1 MSLLKRFGAFTAL
14 IVAGLALASSA
25 SAATTLS
32 TTAFAAGLGTPGA
45 PQPVSTTLNTTID
58 NDGAATPMP
67 VAQTATIAQTFP
79 AEFAN
84 QLAGFGSCP
93 QPSFD
98 DEKTAPGGP
107 EDPSVSCPAN
117 SIVGNGSTKTIT
129 KAGPSTLIGT
139 SEKVV
144 IVKNATTGGLSLW
157 VSYKALGSQFSRIAP
172 GTVSTNA
179 TGQTVI
185 TWDPTAIEPTSGP
198 IVVKLLEF
206 NTAYNANQTALV
218 ALEPFAN
225 TGCAAGSWAFSVVS
239 TFIGGAPAAETANS
253 TASCSTTPPVPGT
266 VTIGS
271 KTVKVSS
278 SGKGKFKVKCGVQGP
293 CAGKF
298 EITPKGKKSG
308 NKKVVLARGSYSI
321 AAGVTGQVSFTLT
334 GKGKSVLAKHD
345 GNQAARLKL
354 LPTGGTPVS
363 GSLQLKQ
370 S

>member
-1 MSLLKRFGAFTAL
+1 MSLLKRLGAFSAL

-32 TTAFAAGLGTPGA
+32 TTAFAAGLGTPAA
-45 PQPVSTTLNTTID
+45 PQPVAASLTTTID
-58 NDGAATPMP
+58 NDGATPISTP
-67 VAQTATIAQTFP
+67 VAQTASLVQTLP

-84 QLAGFGSCP
+84 NLAGFGSCP
-93 QPSFD
+93 ETSFD
-98 DEKTAPGGP
+98 DEKTAPGGA

-117 SIVGNGSTKTIT
+117 SLVGNGALKLVAKLGPKTVLG
-129 KAGPSTLIGT
+129 A
-139 SEKVV
+139 SERVV
-144 IVKNATTGGLSLW
+144 IVKDATTGGLAFW
-157 VSYKALGSQFSRIAP
+157 ASYTVETIRFSKIIHGTLG
-172 GTVSTNA
+172 TNA

-185 TWDPTAIEPTSGP
+185 TWDPTSVEPTVP
-198 IVVKLLEF
+198 LTVKLLEF
-206 NTAYNANQTALV
+206 STAYNANQTGLA

-225 TGCAAGSWAFSVVS
+225 TGCAAGTWAFSVLGSFV
-239 TFIGGAPAAETANS
+239 GGAPAAETANS
-253 TASCSTTPPVPGT
+253 TAACNTTPPVPGT

-293 CAGKF
+293 CKGNF

-308 NKKVVLARGSYSI
+308 NKKVVLARGGYSI
-321 AAGVTGQVSFTLT
+321 AAGATAQISFTLT

-345 GNQAARLKL
+345 GKQAARLKL